1 MNDLGRDPEIKQS
14 DYIGGQMKAVYI
26 YASRLRAFWVLVPM
40 SILLMLSISFNDSVD
55 TLLKLYPLIIF
66 SIGAIVFTFVY
77 LFRFISV
84 SYSEI
89 KYIGRFTSRDSATVN
104 AGKTLVIDLLEK
116 RRVSI
121 RLYGNEGY
129 NPEIKWLTN
138 ENGEGAD
145 VCLFRGK
152 AYGDERIAISRLGY
166 FGVEDYAD
174 LDAILDA
181 EGFVK
186 SYENVTVSSLTEL
199 EHRQIRIKFDK
210 TV

>member
-1 MNDLGRDPEIKQS
+1 
-14 DYIGGQMKAVYI
+14 MKAVYI

-40 SILLMLSISFNDSVD
+40 SMLLMLSISFNNTVD
-55 TLLKLYPLIIF
+55 GKIKLYPLIIF
-66 SIGAIVFTFVY
+66 SIGAIIFTFVY
-77 LFRFISV
+77 LFRFISI

-116 RRVSI
+116 NRVSI
-121 RLYGNEGY
+121 KLYGNEGY

-138 ENGEGAD
+138 EDGEGGD

-152 AYGDERIAISRLGY
+152 AYGGDGVAISILHH

-174 LDAILDA
+174 LDSILDA

-186 SYENVTVSSLTEL
+186 TYENVTVSSLIEL

>member
-1 MNDLGRDPEIKQS
+1 MVYCTYETELEKTMKPI
-14 DYIGGQMKAVYI
+14 YIF
-26 YASRLRAFWVLVPM
+26 ASRLRAFWVLLPM
-40 SILLMLSISFNDSVD
+40 SIVLTLSLRFNEHVD
-55 TLLKLYPLIIF
+55 GSIKLYPLIIF

-77 LFRFISV
+77 YFRFIAI

-104 AGKTLVIDLLEK
+104 EGKTLVVELLEK

-138 ENGEGAD
+138 EDGENGD
-145 VCLFRGK
+145 ICIFRGR
-152 AYGDERIAISRLGY
+152 AYGGEEIAARILLH
-166 FGVEDYAD
+166 FGAKVQDI
-174 LDAILDA
+174 DAILG
-181 EGFVK
+181 EGDFK
-186 SYENVTVSSLTEL
+186 ATYENIGVTSFTENS
-199 EHRQIRIKFDK
+199 HKVVKIRFNK